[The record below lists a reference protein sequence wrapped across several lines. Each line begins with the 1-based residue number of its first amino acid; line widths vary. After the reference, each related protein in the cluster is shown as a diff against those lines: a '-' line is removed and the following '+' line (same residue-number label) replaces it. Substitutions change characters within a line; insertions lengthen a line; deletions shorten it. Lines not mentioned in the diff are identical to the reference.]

1 MFSMINAL
9 KGFKIMNKSSNGFS
23 MNKVQPRFM
32 ASFTNVNYPG
42 RNGLE
47 LPGYYKTKEGSKMG
61 LIVLQEWWGLNDQ
74 MKSYVEKYNTDGKF
88 NALCPDLFRGVVATN
103 QEHASQLLSQLD
115 WEGAIEDIRLSAQYL
130 LANGNAKVGVVG
142 FCMGGALSLAAASLL
157 KEIAVCVSF
166 YGIPNY
172 QFADP
177 INIHCPVQC
186 HFGNLDDH
194 ADFSDPAAANK
205 LEERLKEGKVKYEI
219 YRYDGAKH
227 AFTNKSRP
235 EVYNEEAAKL
245 ALQRSISILQI
256 NLAK

>member
-1 MFSMINAL
+1 
-9 KGFKIMNKSSNGFS
+9 
-23 MNKVQPRFM
+23 M
-32 ASFTNVNYPG
+32 ASFSNVNYAG
-42 RNGLE
+42 KNGQE

-74 MKSYVEKYNTDGKF
+74 MKAYVDKYNTDGKF
-88 NALCPDLFRGVVATN
+88 NALSPDLFRGVVATN
-103 QEHASQLLSQLD
+103 QEHASKLLQDLD

-166 YGIPNY
+166 YGVPNF

-177 INIHCPVQC
+177 INIHCPVQA
-186 HFGNLDDH
+186 HFGNLDDQTG
-194 ADFSDPAAANK
+194 FSDPATASK
-205 LEERLKEGKVKYEI
+205 LEERLKEGKVKYEV
-219 YRYDGAKH
+219 YRYDGVKH

-245 ALQRSISILQI
+245 AIQRSISILQI